1 VVALVAGDVGPRR
14 VVSSG
19 GAGRLQASRTL
30 RRATRELLGAS
41 EALRARSR
49 ATRLSARG
57 SRLRALEERGRLRRA
72 RRVLTGPVYAMA
84 EDPVATGRVIL
95 AGSEVLLLEGLAAVL
110 HRSGYVVVGTAGPED
125 RLVRVVDRH
134 RPDLAVVVMA
144 PGRGAGDLADAL
156 LVRQQFPDIGIL
168 LLGIEEVGADQLQ
181 VLLGQRGF
189 GYLLKEHIADAGEFV
204 RSVGRITKGGAVID
218 PAVVRHIIE
227 ARDPEKRPPL
237 NQLSAR
243 EREVLALA
251 AEGRSNAGIARLL
264 YISEGTVEKHLRS
277 TYAKLEIKEHPDD
290 HRRVLAVLT
299 ALEVA

>member
-1 VVALVAGDVGPRR
+1 

-110 HRSGYVVVGTAGPED
+110 HRSGY
-125 RLVRVVDRH
+125 
-134 RPDLAVVVMA
+134 VVMA